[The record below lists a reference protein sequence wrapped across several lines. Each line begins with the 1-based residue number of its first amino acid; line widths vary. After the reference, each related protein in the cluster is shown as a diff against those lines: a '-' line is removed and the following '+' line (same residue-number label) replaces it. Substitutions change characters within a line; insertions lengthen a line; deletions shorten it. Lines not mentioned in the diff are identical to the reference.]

1 MFTDHFLPL
10 YDQEKRFIGVF
21 LSPALWAKAEPI
33 ISPAIDRALEELDPS
48 LKKESAEP
56 MNDWEALAQFW
67 DFQYPL
73 PKDVSCD
80 QCGNET
86 PDWMQDTPRKFKLR
100 SATIGG
106 LVNFECQTCNARIL
120 KKHFKKHVDVEC
132 RPFIKK

>member
-10 YDQEKRFIGVF
+10 YDQEKKFIGVF
-21 LSPALWAKAEPI
+21 LSPALWAKTESI
-33 ISPAIDRALEELDPS
+33 ISPSIDKALEELDPS
-48 LKKESAEP
+48 LKKEAAEP
-56 MNDWEALAQFW
+56 MKDWEAFAQYW

-73 PKDVSCD
+73 PKDVHCE
-80 QCGNET
+80 QCGNKSQ
-86 PDWMQDTPRKFKLR
+86 DWMLDTPRKFKLR